1 MLIIFQIRFARRLT
15 LITIISNIV
24 FDDSISMIL
33 VVGIEIYFFARLAVM
48 SQMIVHVIF
57 RLIGTILMVSI

>member
-48 SQMIVHVIF
+48 SLMIVHVIF
-57 RLIGTILMVSI
+57 RLIGAILVVGI